1 MGGHAQPQTGAAD
14 RSKIG
19 RIEIALPEMD
29 EIAAKFDRVAPKI
42 INDELRAVASA
53 QKLRGFDLS
62 TDRFVRLILNPQ
74 LDEADPAR
82 QKPRHPLCAIN
93 DQIERIKQMRGH

>member
-1 MGGHAQPQTGAAD
+1 MGGYAQTQSGAAD
-14 RSKIG
+14 RGKIG

-29 EIAAKFDRVAPKI
+29 EIAAKFNRVAPKI
-42 INDELRAVASA
+42 VDDELRAIART

-62 TDRFVRLILNPQ
+62 TDRFARLILNPQ
-74 LDEADPAR
+74 LHETNPAR
-82 QKPRHPLCAIN
+82 QKPRHPLGAVN